1 MMTNNLERDKSALLI
16 IDMQN
21 DFAVSSGKAY
31 INGTEEITPPLV
43 KLAAMFREQGKDV
56 IHIIR
61 LYYPD
66 GSNAELCRKALISS
80 GKAIVAPHS
89 EGAAIVDQLLP
100 DNATACNHNDLLK
113 GEIIQCGV
121 NDYVLYKPRWGAF
134 YHTDLHNLLQ
144 TKGITT
150 LFVAGCNFP
159 NCPRTTI
166 YEASER
172 DYKVSIIPPTLS
184 GIYERGITEM
194 QQIGVHVFDR
204 LPDVNSF
211 LKVGISQ
218 TQC

>member
-1 MMTNNLERDKSALLI
+1 
-16 IDMQN
+16 
-21 DFAVSSGKAY
+21 
-31 INGTEEITPPLV
+31 
-43 KLAAMFREQGKDV
+43 
-56 IHIIR
+56 
-61 LYYPD
+61 
-66 GSNAELCRKALISS
+66 
-80 GKAIVAPHS
+80 
-89 EGAAIVDQLLP
+89 
-100 DNATACNHNDLLK
+100 DLLK

-211 LKVGISQ
+211 LKAGISQ